1 MGLERDE
8 RGQGGGGGAGVTA
21 SHRDTACS
29 VDTGRGAGRAARG
42 GAATGHRGQ
51 RWAEGSPGA
60 NAMRIVRFSAPLL
73 CSLRSPPNSG
83 LEFLCEKRLPQCSEG
98 GLLTSYNMGKCIPQ
112 LVVI

>member
-8 RGQGGGGGAGVTA
+8 RGRGGGAVTA

-29 VDTGRGAGRAARG
+29 VNTGRGAGRAARG

-51 RWAEGSPGA
+51 WAEGSPGA
-60 NAMRIVRFSAPLL
+60 KAMRTVRFSAPLL

-98 GLLTSYNMGKCIPQ
+98 GLLTPYNMGKCIPQ